1 MPPWSSKSCLSRTT
15 REGLAGG
22 LSAGQLGLLIFDD
35 SWLATS
41 LVEHIRSWLH
51 WAPISTR
58 LAGILAYIEGTQWF
72 TTGQRVWATRLLR
85 MRWPH
90 PLSDAF
96 RGQAAEEHEH
106 RAMFQIRHLHYLPP
120 RVAAEMDPQL
130 LVELHHD
137 TPPRIGW
144 YILADTILTAD
155 AILLHLPPDLASQ
168 TPLAFCKKWA
178 TQQMQVRLTPSRTL

>member
-1 MPPWSSKSCLSRTT
+1 MNTWQEKRCLSRTT

-22 LSAGQLGLLIFDD
+22 LSAGQLGLLIYDD
-35 SWLATS
+35 SWLATC

-58 LAGILAYIEGTQWF
+58 LAGVLAYIEGTQWF
-72 TTGQRVWATRLLR
+72 TNGQRIWATRLLS

-90 PLSDAF
+90 PLSEAF

-106 RAMFQIRHLHYLPP
+106 RAMFQLRHLHYLPP
-120 RVAAEMDPQL
+120 RVAADLDPQL
-130 LVELHHD
+130 LVELLHD
-137 TPPRIGW
+137 TPPTVRW
-144 YILADTILTAD
+144 YILADVSVTAD
-155 AILLHLPPDLASQ
+155 AILLQLQPDLASQ

-178 TQQMQVRLTPSRTL
+178 TQQTQVRLSPASPV